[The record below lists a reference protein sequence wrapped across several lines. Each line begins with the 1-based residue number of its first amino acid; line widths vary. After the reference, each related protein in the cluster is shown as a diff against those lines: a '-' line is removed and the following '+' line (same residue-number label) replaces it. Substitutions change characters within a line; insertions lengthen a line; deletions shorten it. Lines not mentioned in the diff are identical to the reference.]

1 MKRILA
7 FLMAL
12 LLLFLSLTGCKSSVP
27 EPEIRSGE
35 FNYSV
40 TYRYGGETKTV
51 SGVYVCEYA
60 DLSWALDGGYHRTW
74 SGYIKGGTADDHV
87 SIGTTDSGGE
97 IILVLNLVPD
107 YFMGD
112 YNLALYEDI
121 PKPYIA
127 IHQHTEDGG
136 FSVIYDVDEIEQ
148 LCGARLIS
156 YRYDAPI
163 VNAFS

>member
-12 LLLFLSLTGCKSSVP
+12 LLLSLSLTGCKSSVP

-40 TYRYGGETKTV
+40 TYRYGGEIKTV
-51 SGVYVCEYA
+51 SGVFVCEYGG
-60 DLSWALDGGYHRTW
+60 LSWALDGGYHRTW
-74 SGYIKGGTADDHV
+74 SGYIKGGTADDYV
-87 SIGTTDSGGE
+87 PIDTTESGDE

-112 YNLALYEDI
+112 YNLDLYEDV
-121 PKPYIA
+121 PKPYIT

-136 FSVIYDVDEIEQ
+136 LSVIYDENEIEQ
-148 LCGARLIS
+148 LCAAKLIS
-156 YRYDAPI
+156 YNYDPPV
-163 VNAFS
+163 VNSFN

>member
-12 LLLFLSLTGCKSSVP
+12 LLLSLSLTGCKSSVP

-60 DLSWALDGGYHRTW
+60 NLSWALDGGYHRTW
-74 SGYIKGGTADDHV
+74 SGYIKGGTADDYV
-87 SIGTTDSGGE
+87 PIDTTDSGDE

-112 YNLALYEDI
+112 YSLDLYDI
-121 PKPYIA
+121 PKPYVK
-127 IHQHTEDGG
+127 IHQHTEEGG
-136 FSVIYDVDEIEQ
+136 LRVIEDANSVEE
-148 LCGARLIS
+148 LCGAKIIS